1 MSKYSQGRFIPK
13 NPAKLLG
20 KQEVVFRSSWE
31 LTVMNFLDT
40 HPSVIQWASESIR
53 IPYINPLTGKPS
65 QYVPDFMVLYQDK
78 NGNRRAEVV
87 EVKPAKEAM
96 AENAKSKRD
105 KVSLILNTAK
115 WAAAMTFCKKNG
127 MTFRILTE
135 HDIWISKGQ
144 NVRKKRK

>member
-1 MSKYSQGRFIPK
+1 MSKYSQGRFVPK
-13 NPAKLLG
+13 NPAKLIG
-20 KQEVVFRSSWE
+20 KADVVFRSSWE

-53 IPYINPLTGKPS
+53 IPYTNPLTGKPS

-87 EVKPAKEAM
+87 EVKPSKEAI

-115 WAAAMTFCKKNG
+115 WAAAMVFCKKNG
-127 MTFRILTE
+127 MIFRILTE
-135 HDIWISKGQ
+135 NDIYITKP
-144 NVRKKRK
+144 KRKR

>member
-1 MSKYSQGRFIPK
+1 MTKYSQGRFVPK
-13 NPAKLLG
+13 NPAKLIG

-40 HPSVIQWASESIR
+40 HPSVLQWASESIR

-78 NGNRRAEVV
+78 NGKRRAEIV
-87 EVKPAKEAM
+87 EVKPAKEAIV
-96 AENAKSKRD
+96 ENAKSKRD

-115 WAAAMTFCKKNG
+115 WAAAMSYCKKNG

-135 HDIWISKGQ
+135 SDIYITKPK
-144 NVRKKRK
+144 VKRKR

>member
-1 MSKYSQGRFIPK
+1 MSKYSQGRFVPK
-13 NPAKLLG
+13 NPAKLIG
-20 KQEVVFRSSWE
+20 KADVVFRSSWE

-53 IPYINPLTGKPS
+53 IPYTNPLTGKPS

-87 EVKPAKEAM
+87 EVKPSKEAI

-105 KVSLILNTAK
+105 KISLILNTAK
-115 WAAAMTFCKKNG
+115 WAAAMTFCKKHG
-127 MTFRILTE
+127 MIFRILTE
-135 HDIWISKGQ
+135 NDIYITKP
-144 NVRKKRK
+144 KRKR

>member
-1 MSKYSQGRFIPK
+1 MSKYSQGQFMPK
-13 NPAKLLG
+13 NPHKILG
-20 KQEVVFRSSWE
+20 NATIWYRSSWE

-78 NGNRRAEVV
+78 NGKRRAEVV
-87 EVKPAKEAM
+87 EVKPSKEAI

-115 WAAAMTFCKKNG
+115 WAAAMTFCKKHG
-127 MTFRILTE
+127 MIFRILTE
-135 HDIWISKGQ
+135 NDIYITKP
-144 NVRKKRK
+144 KRKR